1 MTDSLIRALDT
12 DQTSTEKL
20 AAAQTKME
28 RSMLNITYKDRN
40 TNIWVRERT
49 KVIAIIHTVRKM
61 KWSWAGHINRLK
73 DDRWTSRVTTWRPY
87 DKKIRQGR
95 PAKRWRDDLSCVQKD
110 LCRFTMSG
118 KVSGLP
124 IRSKRALFT
133 QKKLDR
139 IIVLQTPP
147 GVTTGQWVVHDHMIL
162 CHMVS
167 TKWQIQ

>member
-1 MTDSLIRALDT
+1 MLSIVSFPVDGCLRYSV
-12 DQTSTEKL
+12 L
-20 AAAQTKME
+20 AC
-28 RSMLNITYKDRN
+28 I
-40 TNIWVRERT
+40 
-49 KVIAIIHTVRKM
+49 
-61 KWSWAGHINRLK
+61 
-73 DDRWTSRVTTWRPY
+73 
-87 DKKIRQGR
+87 
-95 PAKRWRDDLSCVQKD
+95 LSCVQTD

-139 IIVLQTPP
+139 IIVLRNPP
-147 GVTTGQWVVHDHMIL
+147 GVTTGQWVVHGNMIL